1 MARGV
6 QEMVSEAL
14 ESVEPISVQAA
25 KQEIDSGTA
34 DLVVDVR
41 EPNEFDQG
49 HLPGAINVPRGMLE
63 LRADSESPVAHPR
76 LSANR
81 DARLIVYCLK
91 APGARCVLAAE
102 TLGRMGY
109 SNVVAM
115 QGGLEEWRAAGLDKR
130 EEP

>member
-6 QEMVSEAL
+6 HEMLEEAL

-25 KQEIDSGTA
+25 RQEIDDSAA

-63 LRADSESPVAHPR
+63 LRADPESPVAHPR
-76 LSANR
+76 LSANK
-81 DARLIVYCLK
+81 DARVIVYCLK

-115 QGGLEEWRAAGLDKR
+115 QGGLEEWRAAGLD
-130 EEP
+130 EPPPP

>member
-1 MARGV
+1 MI
-6 QEMVSEAL
+6 EEAL
-14 ESVEPISVQAA
+14 QTVRPISVRDT

-34 DLVVDVR
+34 AVVLDVR
-41 EPNEFDQG
+41 EPNEFEQG

-63 LRADSESPVAHPR
+63 LRADAESPVAHPR
-76 LSANR
+76 LTADP

-109 SNVVAM
+109 TNV
-115 QGGLEEWRAAGLDKR
+115 AA
-130 EEP
+130 

>member
-6 QEMVSEAL
+6 QQMLEEAL
-14 ESVEPISVQAA
+14 ESVEPISVQAVR
-25 KQEIDSGTA
+25 QELDSGA
-34 DLVVDVR
+34 AGLVVDVR

-63 LRADSESPVAHPR
+63 LRADAESPVAHPR
-76 LSANR
+76 LSTDK
-81 DARLIVYCLK
+81 DARVIVYCLK

-115 QGGLEEWRAAGLDKR
+115 QGGVEEWRAADLSDD
-130 EEP
+130 

>member
-1 MARGV
+1 MERGV
-6 QEMVSEAL
+6 RELIEEAL
-14 ESVEPISVQAA
+14 QTVTPISVRDA
-25 KQEIDSGTA
+25 KQEIDSGA
-34 DLVVDVR
+34 AEVVLDVR
-41 EPNEFDQG
+41 EPNEFEQG

-76 LSANR
+76 LSADR

-109 SNVVAM
+109 TNVVAM

-130 EEP
+130 DEP

>member
-6 QEMVSEAL
+6 QQMLEEAL
-14 ESVEPISVQAA
+14 ESVEPISVQAVR
-25 KQEIDSGTA
+25 QELDSGA
-34 DLVVDVR
+34 AGLVVDVR

-63 LRADSESPVAHPR
+63 LRADPESPVAHPR
-76 LSANR
+76 LSTDK
-81 DARLIVYCLK
+81 DARVIVYCLK

-115 QGGLEEWRAAGLDKR
+115 QGGVEEWRAADLSDD
-130 EEP
+130 

>member
-1 MARGV
+1 MAQGV
-6 QEMVSEAL
+6 QDMLQEAL
-14 ESVEPISVQAA
+14 GSVETIAVT
-25 KQEIDSGTA
+25 EVRRDIDSGAA

-63 LRADSESPVAHPR
+63 LRADPASPVAHPR
-76 LSANR
+76 LTSDRN
-81 DARLIVYCLK
+81 ARIVVYCLK
-91 APGARCVLAAE
+91 SPGARCVLAAE

-115 QGGLEEWRAAGLDKR
+115 QDGLEEWRAAGLDK
-130 EEP
+130 